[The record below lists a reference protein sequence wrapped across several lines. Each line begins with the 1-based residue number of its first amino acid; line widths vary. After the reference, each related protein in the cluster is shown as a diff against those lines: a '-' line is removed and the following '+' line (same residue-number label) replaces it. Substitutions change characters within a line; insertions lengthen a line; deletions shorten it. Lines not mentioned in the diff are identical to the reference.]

1 MAGLMQGDPLPNITT
16 TKSTATT
23 APDWYTSYL
32 KNLADTG
39 TTAMS
44 RTPDQLVAGF
54 SPLQAGAIAATP
66 QAGASYQPFLGQANT
81 YLGAGA
87 GSAADTVQDF
97 MNPYESNVIQGIRDA
112 GERNIRNNIAPMAA
126 ARGVTAGDFGSKRSQ
141 EIYGQTMADAQQ
153 DLTNTE
159 AQYRAAGYSSALAAA
174 QAEKTRELNAATTAG
189 ALGTTAQTL
198 GLTDVNAT
206 YGMGQKEQELAQ
218 ARINAPM
225 TMATNA
231 SNLLTNLKVPSTVS
245 ETANAPIPGAY
256 SNSPLSQIAGLSS
269 LFASGGYGGKSAASN
284 FAGMVGDAY
293 TGLRSLFPGSS
304 GSSGSGGSYS
314 GTGDAYYGGSS
325 GAGSTG
331 QSAAEIYGSSGADV
345 RGGMGFGG
353 TGSGTEYEATGGLD
367 PSQYAN
373 ADFDDYTPYV
383 PYQGYTPGGGSYE
396 QGGQDNY
403 FDFYE
408 DAPFA
413 PYTPNYQLPEY
424 YEDY

>member
-153 DLTNTE
+153 DLTNAE
-159 AQYRAAGYSSALAAA
+159 AKYRAAGYTSALAAA

-256 SNSPLSQIAGLSS
+256 SNSPLSQIAGLST
-269 LFASGGYGGKSAASN
+269 LFASGAGGSGSAASN
-284 FAGMVGDAY
+284 FANLVGGAY
-293 TGLRSLFPGSS
+293 TGLKNMFPGSS
-304 GSSGSGGSYS
+304 GSSGSGGSYT
-314 GTGDAYYGGSS
+314 GTGDSYYGGDSN
-325 GAGSTG
+325 AGSTG
-331 QSAAEIYGSSGADV
+331 QSAAEIYGPSGEDV
-345 RGGMGFGG
+345 RGGGGFGG

-367 PSQYAN
+367 SSQWY
-373 ADFDDYTPYV
+373 DDSNDYIS
-383 PYQGYTPGGGSYE
+383 PGGSW
-396 QGGQDNY
+396 QTN
-403 FDFYE
+403 YE
-408 DAPFA
+408 DGS
-413 PYTPNYQLPEY
+413 
-424 YEDY
+424 DYWRYD

>member
-16 TKSTATT
+16 TKSTATS
-23 APDWYTSYL
+23 APDWYTAYL

-39 TTAMS
+39 TTSMQ
-44 RTPDQLVAGF
+44 RTPEQSVAGF

-66 QAGASYQPFLGQANT
+66 QAGASYQPFLNRAGT
-81 YLGAGA
+81 YLGDAA
-87 GSAADTVQDF
+87 GSAADTVQNF
-97 MNPYESNVIQGIRDA
+97 MNPYESNVIQGIRDT
-112 GERNIRNNIAPMAA
+112 GERNIRNNVAPMAA

-141 EIYGQTMADAQQ
+141 EIYGQMMADAQR

-174 QAEKTRELNAATTAG
+174 QAEKNRELQAATTAG

-231 SNLLTNLKVPSTVS
+231 SNLLTNLKVPSTVN
-245 ETANAPIPGAY
+245 EIANAPIPGAY
-256 SNSPLSQIAGLSS
+256 SNSPLSQIAGLST
-269 LFASGGYGGKSAASN
+269 LFASGAGGSGSAASN
-284 FAGMVGDAY
+284 FANMVGGAY
-293 TGLRSLFPGSS
+293 TGLKSGLGSAFGGS
-304 GSSGSGGSYS
+304 GGGSGGSYS
-314 GTGDAYYGGSS
+314 GTGDAYYGGSTN
-325 GAGSTG
+325 AGSTG
-331 QSAAEIYGSSGADV
+331 QNAAEIYGSGSQDV

-367 PSQYAN
+367 PSQYVN
-373 ADFDDYTPYV
+373 ADFDNYTPYV
-383 PYQGYTPGGGSYE
+383 PYEPYIPGGGSYE
-396 QGGQDNY
+396 AGGQDNY
-403 FDFYE
+403 Y
-408 DAPFA
+408 
-413 PYTPNYQLPEY
+413 NYPPEY

>member
-1 MAGLMQGDPLPNITT
+1 
-16 TKSTATT
+16 
-23 APDWYTSYL
+23 
-32 KNLADTG
+32 
-39 TTAMS
+39 
-44 RTPDQLVAGF
+44 
-54 SPLQAGAIAATP
+54 
-66 QAGASYQPFLGQANT
+66 
-81 YLGAGA
+81 
-87 GSAADTVQDF
+87 

-198 GLTDVNAT
+198 GLTDVNAM

-256 SNSPLSQIAGLSS
+256 SNSPLSQIAGLST
-269 LFASGGYGGKSAASN
+269 LFASGAGGGKSAAGN

-304 GSSGSGGSYS
+304 GPSNPY
-314 GTGDAYYGGSS
+314 TGVGDSYYGGSTD
-325 GAGSTG
+325 AGSVG
-331 QSAAEIYGSSGADV
+331 RNAAEIYGSSGEDV
-345 RGGMGFGG
+345 RGGMSFGG
-353 TGSGTEYEATGGLD
+353 TGSGTEYQATGGLD
-367 PSQYAN
+367 PSQWY
-373 ADFDDYTPYV
+373 DDSNDYIDV
-383 PYQGYTPGGGSYE
+383 GSE
-396 QGGQDNY
+396 WRLNPDTDNY
-403 FDFYE
+403 
-408 DAPFA
+408 
-413 PYTPNYQLPEY
+413 EY
-424 YEDY
+424 FTF

>member
-16 TKSTATT
+16 TKSTATS
-23 APDWYTSYL
+23 APDWYTAYL

-39 TTAMS
+39 TTSMQ
-44 RTPDQLVAGF
+44 RTPEQSVAGF
-54 SPLQAGAIAATP
+54 SPLQSGAIAATP
-66 QAGASYQPFLGQANT
+66 QAGASYQPFLGKANT

-87 GSAADTVQDF
+87 GSAADTVQNF
-97 MNPYESNVIQGIRDA
+97 MNPYESNVIQGIRDT

-141 EIYGQTMADAQQ
+141 EIYGQTMADAQR
-153 DLTNTE
+153 DLTDAE
-159 AQYRAAGYSSALAAA
+159 AKYRAAGYSSALAAA
-174 QAEKTRELNAATTAG
+174 QAEKDRELRAATTAG

-231 SNLLTNLKVPSTVS
+231 SNLLTNLKVPSTVD
-245 ETANAPIPGAY
+245 EIANAPIPGAY

-269 LFASGGYGGKSAASN
+269 LFASGSGGNSAAGN
-284 FAGMVGDAY
+284 FANMVGGAY
-293 TGLRSLFPGSS
+293 TGLKNMFPSSS

-314 GTGDAYYGGSS
+314 GTGDAYYGGSTN
-325 GAGSTG
+325 AGPTG
-331 QSAAEIYGSSGADV
+331 QSAAETFGPSGQQYGTYGEDV
-345 RGGMGFGG
+345 RAGGGFGG

-367 PSQYAN
+367 PSLWTDWQNSFNYIEPAYDAN
-373 ADFDDYTPYV
+373 DYIN
-383 PYQGYTPGGGSYE
+383 PGGSWQINPEDGS
-396 QGGQDNY
+396 
-403 FDFYE
+403 
-408 DAPFA
+408 
-413 PYTPNYQLPEY
+413 
-424 YEDY
+424 DYWSY

>member
-16 TKSTATT
+16 TKSTATA

-39 TTAMS
+39 TTAMQ
-44 RTPDQLVAGF
+44 RTPEQLVAGF

-66 QAGASYQPFLGQANT
+66 KAGASYQPFLGQANT

-159 AQYRAAGYSSALAAA
+159 AQYRAAGYTSALAAA
-174 QAEKTRELNAATTAG
+174 QAEKNRELNAATTAG

-198 GLTDVNAT
+198 GLADVNAM

-231 SNLLTNLKVPSTVS
+231 SNLLTNLKVPSTVN
-245 ETANAPIPGAY
+245 EIANAPIPGAY
-256 SNSPLSQIAGLSS
+256 SNSPLSQIAGLST
-269 LFASGGYGGKSAASN
+269 LFASGAGGSGSAASN
-284 FAGMVGDAY
+284 FANMVGSAY
-293 TGLRSLFPGSS
+293 TGLKNMFPSS
-304 GSSGSGGSYS
+304 GGSGGSGGSYT
-314 GTGDAYYGGSS
+314 GTGDSYYGGSTD
-325 GAGSTG
+325 AGSTG
-331 QSAAEIYGSSGADV
+331 QNAAEIYGPSGEDV

-367 PSQYAN
+367 PSQWY
-373 ADFDDYTPYV
+373 DDSNDYIN
-383 PYQGYTPGGGSYE
+383 PGGSW
-396 QGGQDNY
+396 QTN
-403 FDFYE
+403 YE
-408 DAPFA
+408 DGS
-413 PYTPNYQLPEY
+413 
-424 YEDY
+424 DYWRYD

>member
-16 TKSTATT
+16 TKSTATA

-39 TTAMS
+39 TNAMQ
-44 RTPDQLVAGF
+44 RTPEQLVAGF

-66 QAGASYQPFLGQANT
+66 QAGASYQPFLGKANT

-141 EIYGQTMADAQQ
+141 EIYGQTMTDAQQ
-153 DLTNTE
+153 DLTNAE
-159 AQYRAAGYSSALAAA
+159 AQYRAAGYTSALAAA
-174 QAEKTRELNAATTAG
+174 QAEKDRELRAATTAG

-245 ETANAPIPGAY
+245 EIANAPIPGAY

-269 LFASGGYGGKSAASN
+269 LFASGGYGGKSAAGN

-293 TGLRSLFPGSS
+293 TGLRSLFPSSGGSS

-314 GTGDAYYGGSS
+314 GTGDAYYGGST

-331 QSAAEIYGSSGADV
+331 QNAAETFGPSGQQYGTYGEDV
-345 RGGMGFGG
+345 RAGGGFGG

-367 PSQYAN
+367 PSLWTDWQNSFNYTEPAYDAN
-373 ADFDDYTPYV
+373 DYIDV
-383 PYQGYTPGGGSYE
+383 GSE
-396 QGGQDNY
+396 WRINPDTDNY
-403 FDFYE
+403 
-408 DAPFA
+408 
-413 PYTPNYQLPEY
+413 EY
-424 YEDY
+424 FTF

>member
-1 MAGLMQGDPLPNITT
+1 
-16 TKSTATT
+16 
-23 APDWYTSYL
+23 
-32 KNLADTG
+32 
-39 TTAMS
+39 
-44 RTPDQLVAGF
+44 
-54 SPLQAGAIAATP
+54 
-66 QAGASYQPFLGQANT
+66 
-81 YLGAGA
+81 
-87 GSAADTVQDF
+87 
-97 MNPYESNVIQGIRDA
+97 
-112 GERNIRNNIAPMAA
+112 MAA

-174 QAEKTRELNAATTAG
+174 QAEKNRELNAATTAG

-198 GLTDVNAT
+198 GLTDVNAM

-269 LFASGGYGGKSAASN
+269 LFASGGYGGRSAAGN
-284 FAGMVGDAY
+284 FADMVGGAY
-293 TGLRSLFPGSS
+293 TGLKSMFPGSS
-304 GSSGSGGSYS
+304 GSSGSGGSYT
-314 GTGDAYYGGSS
+314 GTGDSYYGGDSN
-325 GAGSTG
+325 AGSTG
-331 QSAAEIYGSSGADV
+331 QNAAEIYGPSGEDV

-367 PSQYAN
+367 SSQWY
-373 ADFDDYTPYV
+373 DDSNDYIS
-383 PYQGYTPGGGSYE
+383 PGGSW
-396 QGGQDNY
+396 QTN
-403 FDFYE
+403 YE
-408 DAPFA
+408 DGS
-413 PYTPNYQLPEY
+413 
-424 YEDY
+424 DYWRYD

>member
-16 TKSTATT
+16 TKSTATS

-39 TTAMS
+39 TNAMQ
-44 RTPDQLVAGF
+44 RTPEQLVAGF

-66 QAGASYQPFLGQANT
+66 AAGASYQPFLGKANT

-153 DLTNTE
+153 DLTNAE
-159 AQYRAAGYSSALAAA
+159 AQYRAAGYTSALAAA
-174 QAEKTRELNAATTAG
+174 QAEKDRELRAATTAG

-269 LFASGGYGGKSAASN
+269 LFASGGYGGRSAASN

-293 TGLRSLFPGSS
+293 TGLRSLFPSS
-304 GSSGSGGSYS
+304 GGSGGSYS
-314 GTGDAYYGGSS
+314 GTGDAYYGGST

-331 QSAAEIYGSSGADV
+331 QNAAETYGPSGEDV
-345 RGGMGFGG
+345 RGGGGFGG

-367 PSQYAN
+367 PSQWY
-373 ADFDDYTPYV
+373 DDSNDYIS
-383 PYQGYTPGGGSYE
+383 PGGSW
-396 QGGQDNY
+396 QTN
-403 FDFYE
+403 YE
-408 DAPFA
+408 DGSD
-413 PYTPNYQLPEY
+413 YW
-424 YEDY
+424 YE